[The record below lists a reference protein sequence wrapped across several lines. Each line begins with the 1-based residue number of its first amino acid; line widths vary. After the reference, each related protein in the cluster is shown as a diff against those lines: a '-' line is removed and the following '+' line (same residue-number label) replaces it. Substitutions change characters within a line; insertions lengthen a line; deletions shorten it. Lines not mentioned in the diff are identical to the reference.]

1 MYDKSVTSSSQ
12 SQFEAVSVFTNS
24 AVWGNCG
31 QVKRLPLQ
39 MRKVHLTLLTVS
51 VASLVL
57 AACQGNNRRQELAY
71 VERPV
76 ELLYSRGADELDK
89 RDFDQAILLFNEV
102 ERQHPYSEWARRSSL
117 MSAFASY
124 ESRKYDEAVS
134 TAQRYLSLNPAGQG
148 APYAY
153 YLIAVSHFDQ
163 IMDVGRDQKTTELA
177 RDALVDVVRR
187 YPETDYARDATIK
200 LDMVNDQLA
209 GKEMEIGRWYL
220 RRNQHLSAVN
230 RFRTV
235 VAEFE
240 TTSHTPEALHRLVEV
255 YLAMGLKQEALAAG
269 SVLGYNYPD
278 TVWYRYS
285 YRLLSG
291 QGLDPEGASEVQKRT
306 WLQRL
311 IPGGN

>member
-1 MYDKSVTSSSQ
+1 
-12 SQFEAVSVFTNS
+12 
-24 AVWGNCG
+24 
-31 QVKRLPLQ
+31 
-39 MRKVHLTLLTVS
+39 MRKVHLTLLATTVS
-51 VASLVL
+51 ALVL
-57 AACQGNNRRQELAY
+57 TACQNSNRRAELAY

-76 ELLYSRGADELDK
+76 EQLYARATEELDL
-89 RDFDQAILLFNEV
+89 RDYDQAILLFNEV

-124 ESRKYDEAVS
+124 ESRAYDEAIG

-148 APYAY
+148 ASYAY
-153 YLIAVSHFDQ
+153 YLIAVSYFDQ

-177 RDALVDVVRR
+177 RDALRDVIRR

-200 LDMVNDQLA
+200 LDMVQDQLA

-220 RRNQHLSAVN
+220 RRNQHLSAMN

-235 VAEFE
+235 VSDYD

-255 YLAMGLKQEALAAG
+255 YLATGLKQEALAAG
-269 SVLGYNYPD
+269 AVLGYNYPE

-291 QGLDPEGASEVQKRT
+291 QGLDPEATSEDQQRT

>member
-1 MYDKSVTSSSQ
+1 
-12 SQFEAVSVFTNS
+12 
-24 AVWGNCG
+24 
-31 QVKRLPLQ
+31 
-39 MRKVHLTLLTVS
+39 MRKVHFTLLSVS
-51 VASLVL
+51 VAALVL
-57 AACQGNNRRQELAY
+57 SACQGNNRREELAY

-76 ELLYSRGADELDK
+76 ELLYSRATDELDK
-89 RDFDQAILLFNEV
+89 RDYDDAILLFIEV

-117 MSAFASY
+117 MSAFAAY
-124 ESRKYDEAVS
+124 ESRKFDEAVS

-153 YLIAVSHFDQ
+153 YLIAICHFDQ

-177 RDALVDVVRR
+177 RDALNDVVRR
-187 YPETDYARDATIK
+187 YPESDYARDATVK

-235 VAEFE
+235 VSDFD

-269 SVLGYNYPD
+269 SVLGYNYPESI
-278 TVWYRYS
+278 WYQYS

-311 IPGGN
+311 IPGGK

>member
-1 MYDKSVTSSSQ
+1 
-12 SQFEAVSVFTNS
+12 
-24 AVWGNCG
+24 
-31 QVKRLPLQ
+31 
-39 MRKVHLTLLTVS
+39 MRKVYSVLLVS
-51 VASLVL
+51 SAASLVL
-57 AACQGNNRRQELAY
+57 TACQNSNRRDELAY

-76 ELLYSRGADELDK
+76 EQLYARATQELDT
-89 RDFDQAILLFNEV
+89 RDFDTAILLFNEV

-117 MSAFASY
+117 MSAFAAY
-124 ESRKYDEAVS
+124 ESRQYDEAIG

-148 APYAY
+148 AAYAY

-177 RDALVDVVRR
+177 RDALLDVVRR
-187 YPETDYARDATIK
+187 YPDTDYARDATIK
-200 LDMVNDQLA
+200 LDMVYDQLA

-235 VAEFE
+235 VTTYE

-255 YLAMGLKQEALAAG
+255 YLSMGLRQEALATGA
-269 SVLGYNYPD
+269 VLGYNYPD
-278 TVWYRYS
+278 SDWYRFS

-291 QGLDPEGASEVQKRT
+291 QGLDPEGATEQQRRT

-311 IPGGN
+311 IPGGS

>member
-1 MYDKSVTSSSQ
+1 
-12 SQFEAVSVFTNS
+12 
-24 AVWGNCG
+24 
-31 QVKRLPLQ
+31 
-39 MRKVHLTLLTVS
+39 MRKVYVTLLAAT
-51 VASLVL
+51 ASALVL
-57 AACQGNNRRQELAY
+57 TACQNSNRRAELAY

-76 ELLYSRGADELDK
+76 EQLYARATEELDL
-89 RDFDQAILLFNEV
+89 RDYAQAILLFNEV

-124 ESRKYDEAVS
+124 ESRAYDEAIG

-148 APYAY
+148 ASYAY
-153 YLIAVSHFDQ
+153 YLIAVSYFDQ

-177 RDALVDVVRR
+177 RDALRDVIRR

-200 LDMVNDQLA
+200 LDMVQDQLA

-220 RRNQHLSAVN
+220 RRNQHLSAMN

-235 VAEFE
+235 VSDYD

-255 YLAMGLKQEALAAG
+255 YLATGLKQEALAAG
-269 SVLGYNYPD
+269 AVLGYNYPE

-291 QGLDPEGASEVQKRT
+291 QGLDPEGASEDQQRT

>member
-1 MYDKSVTSSSQ
+1 
-12 SQFEAVSVFTNS
+12 
-24 AVWGNCG
+24 
-31 QVKRLPLQ
+31 
-39 MRKVHLTLLTVS
+39 
-51 VASLVL
+51 
-57 AACQGNNRRQELAY
+57 
-71 VERPV
+71 
-76 ELLYSRGADELDK
+76 
-89 RDFDQAILLFNEV
+89 
-102 ERQHPYSEWARRSSL
+102 

-124 ESRKYDEAVS
+124 ESRAYDEAIG

-148 APYAY
+148 ASYAY
-153 YLIAVSHFDQ
+153 YLIAVSYFDQ

-177 RDALVDVVRR
+177 RDALRDVIRR

-200 LDMVNDQLA
+200 LDMVQDQLA

-220 RRNQHLSAVN
+220 RRTQHLSAMH

-235 VAEFE
+235 VSDYD
-240 TTSHTPEALHRLVEV
+240 TTSHTPEALRRLVEV
-255 YLAMGLKQEALAAG
+255 YLATGLKQEALAAG
-269 SVLGYNYPD
+269 AVLGYNYPE

-291 QGLDPEGASEVQKRT
+291 QGLDPEGASEDQQRS

>member
-1 MYDKSVTSSSQ
+1 
-12 SQFEAVSVFTNS
+12 
-24 AVWGNCG
+24 
-31 QVKRLPLQ
+31 
-39 MRKVHLTLLTVS
+39 MRKVHALFLAIS
-51 VASLVL
+51 ASALVIT
-57 AACQGNNRRQELAY
+57 ACQSSNRRQELAY

-76 ELLYSRGADELDK
+76 EQLYTRATEELDK
-89 RDFDQAILLFNEV
+89 RDYDQAILLFNEV

-117 MSAFASY
+117 MSAFAAY
-124 ESRKYDEAVS
+124 ESRKYDEAVI

-148 APYAY
+148 AAYAY

-177 RDALVDVVRR
+177 RNALVDVVRR
-187 YPETDYARDATIK
+187 YPETDYARDATVK
-200 LDMVNDQLA
+200 LDMVSDQLA

-235 VAEFE
+235 VSDYD
-240 TTSHTPEALHRLVEV
+240 TTSHAPEALHRLVEV

-269 SVLGYNYPD
+269 SVLGYNYPESI
-278 TVWYRYS
+278 WYQYS

-291 QGLDPEGASEVQKRT
+291 EGLDPEGASEAQKRT

-311 IPGGN
+311 IPGGK

>member
-1 MYDKSVTSSSQ
+1 
-12 SQFEAVSVFTNS
+12 
-24 AVWGNCG
+24 
-31 QVKRLPLQ
+31 
-39 MRKVHLTLLTVS
+39 MRIVHLALLATT
-51 VASLVL
+51 ASAMALT
-57 AACQGNNRRQELAY
+57 ACQNSNRRAELAY

-76 ELLYSRGADELDK
+76 EQLYARATDEMDA
-89 RDFDQAILLFNEV
+89 RDYDTAILLFNEV

-124 ESRKYDEAVS
+124 ESRAYDEAIG

-148 APYAY
+148 ASYAY
-153 YLIAVSHFDQ
+153 YLIAVSYFDQ

-177 RDALVDVVRR
+177 RDALQDVVRR

-200 LDMVNDQLA
+200 LDMVQDQLA

-220 RRNQHLSAVN
+220 RRNQHLSAIN

-235 VAEFE
+235 VSQYD

-255 YLAMGLKQEALAAG
+255 YLATGLRQEALAAG
-269 SVLGYNYPD
+269 AVLGYNYPESI
-278 TVWYRYS
+278 WYRYS

-291 QGLDPEGASEVQKRT
+291 QGLDPEGTTEEQKRT